1 MGLTVTDVGESN
13 VAQAERR
20 ELKKHAAIIHCSNH
34 LSLLQRK
41 ISNAL
46 LYHAYDQLMT
56 AEEHQISVKELCKL
70 IAYHG
75 NNHAVIRDALRGLLA
90 TVIEWNV
97 VDDATGSEDWTASS
111 ILASVSLRG
120 PTCLYAYSPRM
131 KHLLHSPTMF
141 GKINLF
147 IQSRFRSNYGLAL
160 YENCIRY
167 RGLGFSK
174 WFEITVF
181 RKLMGVPDDKYPIF
195 RDFKRRV
202 LDKAIEE
209 VNMYSDLIIDPELH
223 REGRQVKQIRFHL
236 KERPRKVRLG
246 AVSSQETTTE
256 ISHDPLKQTLIEQFQ
271 LSVTQAADVL
281 RDYDPA
287 FVTAKITLIES
298 SRNYQQGK
306 VKNLAGYLIS
316 ALKNDYQLPTTKD
329 VSGETINQI
338 ENARFLRELETAVKN
353 IRKVW
358 RIEQERMVDQSI
370 AALPDDER
378 VTLEAAFRA
387 HAIDAIQTVLKIQRG
402 KYNKQTV
409 LRSPQIRALLRR
421 YVRQHREDVL
431 TRLTSFQDFLKSL
444 PETSQEALATLS
456 ELVPD
461 HQLLQDLPITSEES
475 VLKSVDATL

>member
-1 MGLTVTDVGESN
+1 MGLIVTDVGES
-13 VAQAERR
+13 VVVQTDRR
-20 ELKKHAAIIHCSNH
+20 ELKKHAAIIHCTNN

-75 NNHAVIRDALRGLLA
+75 NNHSVIRDALRGLLA

-97 VDDATGSEDWTASS
+97 VDDATGTEDWTASS

-131 KHLLHSPTMF
+131 KRLLHSPTMF

-167 RGLGFSK
+167 RGLGITK
-174 WFEITVF
+174 WFEMDTF
-181 RKLMGVPDDKYPIF
+181 RKLMGVPGDKYTIF

-202 LDKAIEE
+202 LDKSIEE
-209 VNMYSDLIIDPELH
+209 VNMYSDLIIEPEIH
-223 REGRQVKQIRFHL
+223 REGRQVKQLRFQL

-246 AVSSQETTTE
+246 ASQSNDSMSTD
-256 ISHDPLKQTLIEQFQ
+256 DPLRKTLIEQFQ
-271 LSVTQAADVL
+271 LSAIQVAEVI
-281 RDYDPA
+281 REYDPA
-287 FVTAKITLIES
+287 FITSKIKLIES

-306 VKNLAGYLIS
+306 VKNIAGYLMS
-316 ALKNDYQLPTTKD
+316 ALKNDYQAPAIKEIPD
-329 VSGETINQI
+329 ESVHQI
-338 ENARFLRELETAVKN
+338 ENARFIRELEMTVKN

-358 RIEQERMVDQSI
+358 RIEQERMIDQRI
-370 AALPDDER
+370 AELPEAEKL
-378 VTLEAAFRA
+378 TLENGFRV

-402 KYNKQTV
+402 KYTKQTV

-421 YVRQHREDVL
+421 YVRNTRADLL
-431 TRLTSFQDFLKSL
+431 TQLNSFQDFLKSL
-444 PETSQEALATLS
+444 PESSQAALTTLS
-456 ELVPD
+456 SLVPD
-461 HQLLQDLPITSEES
+461 HQLLQDLPLCNQSE
-475 VLKSVDATL
+475 KS